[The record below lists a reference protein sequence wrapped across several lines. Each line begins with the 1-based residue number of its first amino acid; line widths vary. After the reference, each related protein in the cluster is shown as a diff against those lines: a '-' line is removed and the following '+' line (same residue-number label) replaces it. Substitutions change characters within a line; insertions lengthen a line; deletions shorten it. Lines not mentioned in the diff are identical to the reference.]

1 MKRLIL
7 AIVLVAIAQMGSFAY
22 EVKVGKDTI
31 FTDVKEVVVYNYNA
45 SGRVVDD
52 ITEKAIIVLT
62 EYVVVLKDGSEW
74 TVLGTGSALIT
85 DAPVRYSTIKR
96 KKK

>member
-31 FTDVKEVVVYNYNA
+31 FTDVKEVVVYNYDA
-45 SGRVVDD
+45 VGRVLVNQDSD
-52 ITEKAIIVLT
+52 RIVLT

>member
-45 SGRVVDD
+45 IGRVLDD
-52 ITEKAIIVLT
+52 VASANIVLT

-85 DAPVRYSTIKR
+85 DAPVRYSFTKR